1 MGGPHSVCG
10 LPLAGRPTP
19 TKLDCLLP
27 AAGTGVFRC
36 GLAMAAL
43 GRLFPLFCTPE
54 ENSKQPPFTE
64 REIEA
69 DTVISLGQNHLMEF
83 SAKLKMVHCPVW

>member
-1 MGGPHSVCG
+1 
-10 LPLAGRPTP
+10 
-19 TKLDCLLP
+19 
-27 AAGTGVFRC
+27 
-36 GLAMAAL
+36 MAAL

-54 ENSKQPPFTE
+54 ENIKEPPFTE

-69 DTVISLGQNHLMEF
+69 DIVVSLGQNHLMEF